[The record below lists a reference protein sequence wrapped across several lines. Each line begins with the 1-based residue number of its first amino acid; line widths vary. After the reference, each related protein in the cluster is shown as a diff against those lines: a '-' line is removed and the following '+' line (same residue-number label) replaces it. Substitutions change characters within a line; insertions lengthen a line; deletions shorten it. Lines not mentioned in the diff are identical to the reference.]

1 MSFGKVGHHV
11 GYPTVVFYAL
21 IIFVIIGIF
30 LPREITALPISRGES
45 EDLVAGQ
52 VVKQKISEPGRY
64 EGYSEPLYDGWQRNS
79 VYVTVRDGT
88 KIAMDIFRP
97 TLQGRLHSEALPVIW
112 EHRRYQR
119 ASQDENGRISSQLD
133 RPDHPMRKVVLYG
146 YIYAVA
152 AVRGSGASF
161 GTRID
166 PTPPQESLDAYDITE
181 WLAAQ
186 PWCTGKVGM
195 YGISYSGTDQFM
207 AASVA
212 PPHLKAIFPEMAMF
226 DLYDVGYPG
235 GIFRHTFMKNWA
247 QQIRSLDLHLARK
260 PAPVEGASDS
270 ELQQA
275 LAQHKENF
283 DVTKAS
289 RAPYRDSVIER
300 AGAIWRDHSPS
311 SYIEQVNRSG
321 VAVYQR
327 AGWFDTFP
335 RDMLLW
341 FNNLKVPKKIVI
353 GPWNHYQS
361 NGMDRATEILR
372 WYDYWLKGID
382 NGIMD
387 EPPILYGVKGLPREK
402 ALRWSS
408 QWPPANSRL
417 VAYYFSDGPSGSVDS
432 VNDGLLGTTISTR
445 GTDRYKVDYTTTSG
459 PRSRWTG
466 GPPVYP
472 DMTAND
478 CKALTFTTAALKED
492 LEIAGDPVVHLWIE
506 CSANDVDFFAYL
518 EEVEPD
524 GRSTYI
530 TDGCLRA
537 SHRSLNKPDYN
548 RMGLP
553 YHRSFARDKE
563 SLPDGPSELVFDLY
577 PTANLFDAG
586 HRMRLSI
593 TCADYDNNQTPQV
606 NPVPEVTVYRDTERP
621 SRILMPVCKA
631 Q

>member
-1 MSFGKVGHHV
+1 MKFSFIKVL
-11 GYPTVVFYAL
+11 YAL
-21 IIFVIIGIF
+21 ITLLIMG
-30 LPREITALPISRGES
+30 AASS
-45 EDLVAGQ
+45 EATSSTVRQ
-52 VVKQKISEPGRY
+52 RISEPGRY
-64 EGYSEPLYDGWQRNS
+64 EGYSEPVYDGWQRNS

-88 KIAMDIFRP
+88 RIAMDIFRP
-97 TLQGRLHSEALPVIW
+97 TLRGRLHSETLPVIW

-119 ASQDENGRISSQLD
+119 ASQDKNGRISSQLD
-133 RPDHPMRKVVLYG
+133 REDHPMRKVVLYG

-166 PTPPQESLDAYDITE
+166 PTPPQESLDAYDLTE
-181 WLAAQ
+181 WLAVQ
-186 PWCTGKVGM
+186 PWCSGKVGM

-207 AASVA
+207 AASAA

-226 DLYDVGYPG
+226 DLYDMVYPG
-235 GIFRHTFMKNWA
+235 GIFRHTLMKNWA
-247 QQIRSLDLHLARK
+247 RQVQSLDLHLARK
-260 PAPVEGASDS
+260 PAPVDGASDTD
-270 ELQQA
+270 LQHA
-275 LAQHKENF
+275 LAQHKGNF

-289 RAPYRDSVIER
+289 QAPCRDSMIKG
-300 AGAIWRDHSPS
+300 AGAVWRDHSPS
-311 SYIEQVNRSG
+311 SYVDQVNHSG

-387 EPPILYGVKGLPREK
+387 EPSILYGVIGLPRNK
-402 ALRWSS
+402 ALRWSG
-408 QWPPANSRL
+408 QWPPANSCP
-417 VAYYFSDGPSGSVDS
+417 VAYYFNQGPSGSIDS
-432 VNDGLLGTTISTR
+432 VNDGRLSTTTSTR
-445 GTDRYKVDYTTTSG
+445 GKDYYKVDYTTTSG

-478 CKALTFTTAALKED
+478 RKALTYTTADLKD
-492 LEIAGDPVVHLWIE
+492 DIEIAGDPVVHLWIN
-506 CSANDVDFFAYL
+506 CSADDVDFFAYL

-537 SHRSLNKPDYN
+537 SYRRLNKPRYN

-553 YHRSFARDKE
+553 YHPCFAQDKE
-563 SLPDGPSELVFDLY
+563 SLPDEPCELVFDLY
-577 PTANLFDAG
+577 PTSNLFEAG

-593 TCADYDNNQTPQV
+593 TCMDYDNTQTPQV
-606 NPVPEVTVYRDTERP
+606 NPVPEVTLYRDAKRP
-621 SRILMPVCKA
+621 SRILLPICEL